1 MRKERISLTVILA
14 TALSCLVYGQP
25 GTNDSTFNQADGGN
39 GYGDSPTGGT
49 NAYAVVGSGKIIIG
63 GDFTFV
69 HGYARNRIARLNGDG
84 TPDLS
89 FDPGTGFD
97 NTVYC
102 VAAQADGKLIVGG
115 DFTTC
120 AGISRSR
127 IVRLNSNGS
136 VDLTFDPGSGFN
148 FPVRALAIQPDGK
161 VLVGGAFT
169 TFNGAA
175 QNKLVRLNSSGSRD
189 TGFNPGTI
197 PGSISVYVQ
206 SLAVKSNGQVL
217 VGGNFNSVGV
227 NPRPGLALFNTDGG
241 LVASFPA
248 VGVTNLYPNSILI
261 RPDGKLLLGTF
272 NSAEQLN
279 ADGTYDT
286 GFTNYP
292 FTGGPLTPE
301 VYQVALQADGKAL
314 VHGDFKNYNGA
325 LLFRRGM
332 ARLNTD
338 GSLDASFQPASA
350 GRLLVL
356 ADGRLITASGSVRL
370 NSDGSADATYY
381 PGTGPNG
388 TVHSVLPLPDGR
400 IIVGGE
406 FTRYEGHDVSP
417 LIRLSPDGERDP
429 TFTAAL
435 PMPVTSSYYGG
446 IVQDVLHQPDGKLIV
461 AREGVDRLNSD
472 GSLDPTFDD
481 GSGGNSNS
489 GGRRRLALLPDG
501 KVLVAGDFTEYNG
514 QDIRGLLRLGPN
526 GSIDSTFDASVVIGQ
541 GVVYD
546 IAVQPDGRI
555 LFVDG
560 ARIVRLNANGT
571 ADPTFT
577 GPTITGD
584 PYFPYVD
591 VLALQPDGSIL
602 IGGSLSV
609 CNGIPRKGIARLL
622 ANGTLDETFNT
633 SGPEFYQPW
642 ALAVQEDGRI
652 VIGGGNEYYG
662 SPRTSIARLN
672 ADGSPDPTF
681 NTGTGI
687 ANYAYSYAR
696 IETLE
701 LLPDGDLL
709 AGGIFT
715 NYNGTGRNRLA
726 RINGNGT
733 QEVDLS
739 ARVFLGGAYAQGSG
753 LMSDALRAGG
763 YLLVDEPYS
772 VLGYSY
778 VGPGAGSVSPVVLST
793 TGDNAIVDWVV
804 VELRDPDDATVIS
817 ASRPAL
823 LQRDGDVVDV
833 DGFSPLTFA
842 IAPGE
847 YHVAVLHRNHLATMT
862 AGTFALGPEPRSV
875 DLTSP
880 TTATYGTDARMAIG
894 NVRALWSGDVNFDG
908 TVKYTGSANDRDPIL
923 IAIGS
928 FTPNNTINGYRHE
941 DVNLNGQVRYTG
953 ALNDRDPI
961 LVNVGST
968 VPTNVRVAQLP

>member
-1 MRKERISLTVILA
+1 MAVLWA
-14 TALSCLVYGQP
+14 AALSCLVYGQP
-25 GTNDSTFNQADGGN
+25 GTNDATFNPTDVGN
-39 GYGDSPTGGT
+39 GYGDAPSGGA
-49 NAYAVVGSGKIIIG
+49 NACVPVADGKIIIAG
-63 GDFTFV
+63 NFTFV
-69 HGYARNRIARLNGDG
+69 HGYTRNRIARLNGDG

-89 FDPGTGFD
+89 FDPGAGFD
-97 NTVYC
+97 NTVY
-102 VAAQADGKLIVGG
+102 AAAQQADGKLIVGG
-115 DFTTC
+115 DFTAC
-120 AGISRSR
+120 AGIARNR
-127 IVRLNSNGS
+127 IARLNTDGS
-136 VDLTFDPGSGFN
+136 MDLSFDPGSGFN
-148 FPVRALAIQPDGK
+148 FPVRALVIQQDGK
-161 VLVGGAFT
+161 ILVGGAFT

-175 QNKLVRLNSSGSRD
+175 QNKLVRLNSNGSRD

-197 PGSISVYVQ
+197 PGSISIYVQ
-206 SLAVKSNGQVL
+206 SLAVKGNGQVL
-217 VGGNFNSVGV
+217 VGGNFNSVGG
-227 NPRPGLALFNTDGG
+227 NSRPGLALFNTDGG

-248 VGVTNLYPNSILI
+248 VGVSNLYPNSIII

-272 NSAEQLN
+272 DSAEQLN

-314 VHGDFKNYNGA
+314 VHGDFKNYDGA

-338 GSLDASFQPASA
+338 GSLDPSFQPASG

-370 NSDGSADATYY
+370 NSDGSKDPTYY
-381 PGTGPNG
+381 PGTGSNG
-388 TVHSVLPLPDGR
+388 TVHSILPLPDGM
-400 IIVGGE
+400 IIVGGA
-406 FTRYEGHDVSP
+406 FGRYQGADVSP
-417 LIRLSPDGERDP
+417 IIRLSPTGERDP

-435 PMPVTSSYYGG
+435 PMPGTSSYYGS
-446 IVQDVLHQPDGKLIV
+446 IVQDVVSQPDGKLIV
-461 AREGVDRLNSD
+461 ARDGVDRLNSD

-481 GSGGNSNS
+481 GSGGDSNS

-514 QDIRGLLRLGPN
+514 QYIRGLLRLGPN
-526 GSIDSTFDASVVIGQ
+526 GAIDATFDASAVIDQ

-546 IAVQPDGRI
+546 LAVQPDGKI
-555 LFVDG
+555 LIVDG
-560 ARIVRLNANGT
+560 DGIVRLNANGT
-571 ADPTFT
+571 LDPTFT

-584 PYFPYVD
+584 PFFPHAD
-591 VLALQPDGSIL
+591 VLALQPNGSIL
-602 IGGSLSV
+602 IGGSLTA

-622 ANGTLDETFNT
+622 ANGALDETFNT
-633 SGPEFYQPW
+633 TGPELYQPW
-642 ALAVQEDGRI
+642 ALAVQGDGRI

-662 SPRTSIARLN
+662 SPRKSVARLN

-696 IETLE
+696 IETME

-715 NYNGTGRNRLA
+715 NYNGTGRNRLV

-739 ARVFLGGAYAQGSG
+739 ARVFLGGAYAQGTG

-763 YLLVDEPYS
+763 YLLADEPYS

-778 VGPGAGSVSPVVLST
+778 VGSGAGSMAPAILST
-793 TGDNAIVDWVV
+793 TGNNAIVDWVV
-804 VELRDPDDATVIS
+804 VELRDRNDATDVL
-817 ASRPAL
+817 ASRSAL

-833 DGFSPLTFA
+833 DGTSPVRFTA
-842 IAPGE
+842 APDN
-847 YHVAVLHRNHLATMT
+847 YYVAVRHRNHLATMT

-880 TTATYGTDARMAIG
+880 TTAIYGTDARMTIG

-923 IAIGS
+923 IVIGS
-928 FTPNNTINGYRHE
+928 FTPNNTIIGYRQE